1 LRNLPLRITKME
13 EVLLLPTPTKVKR
26 KRPYRGNDAYG
37 VLGVHPDA
45 PLGEIKRAYLRLAR
59 QCHPDVNP
67 SPEARQEFVRITRA
81 YEYMMK
87 HGELVRLQM
96 KCKVV
101 ETKASYAEFLL
112 VHKRARDFAGVEVD
126 PPPFNPAYLRRN
138 ELSQRMERLGV
149 YQMFHCPS
157 CRWRQRCDR
166 ATGFDQVED
175 IHHEMRS
182 KVLARM
188 FDWTAKGGVK

>member
-1 LRNLPLRITKME
+1 MGVP
-13 EVLLLPTPTKVKR
+13 LLPVPVKTKR

-37 VLGVHPDA
+37 VLGVHPDS
-45 PLGEIKRAYLRLAR
+45 PLAEIKRTYLRLAR
-59 QCHPDVNP
+59 QYHPDVNP
-67 SPEARQEFVRITRA
+67 SPEAKQEFVRITRA
-81 YEYMMK
+81 FEYIMK
-87 HGELVRLQM
+87 HGELIRLQM

-101 ETKASYAEFLL
+101 ETKANYAEFL
-112 VHKRARDFAGVEVD
+112 VIHKRARDLAGVDID

-138 ELSQRMERLGV
+138 ELNERMEKLGN

-157 CRWRQRCDR
+157 CRWREKCDR

-175 IHHEMRS
+175 IHHEMRG

-188 FDWTAKGGVK
+188 FEGLAKL